1 MVLRRCKGKG
11 ESVSHKVRKSFSNYV
26 IIKLSELEVYK
37 VSLEIGEIVW
47 SGVEKWDFFQK
58 DTLGKQFTRAADSIA
73 FNISEGYGRYHYAE
87 NRNFCYY
94 SRGSAYETAT
104 AITKARRRN
113 LLSEDDYTILKEKL
127 SYYYKLINPYI
138 KSIGKNKGT
147 DKVGETN
154 ETLP

>member
-1 MVLRRCKGKG
+1 M
-11 ESVSHKVRKSFSNYV
+11 
-26 IIKLSELEVYK
+26 IKLSDLEVYK

-47 SGVEKWDFFQK
+47 NIVEKWDFFQK

-104 AITKARRRN
+104 AVTKAKRRK
-113 LLSEDDYTILKEKL
+113 LLTEMDYVLLKDKL
-127 SYYYKLINPYI
+127 SYYQKLINPYI
-138 KSIGKNKGT
+138 KSIGKNKGK
-147 DKVGETN
+147 DEQSELN
-154 ETLP
+154 ETFS